1 VPVFPP
7 TPNVRLMLPRSRLVF
22 SRTVQLLASLF
33 RRCNSTWIIHQY
45 VTDAKCILLSFLGA
59 EKLIRGVAWVDF
71 PKKNEGSRKSLAPWK
86 RKIECNL
93 KRKRFAKPE
102 IAIQNKKKMPYYR
115 RIGWYSGPCPP
126 FLQRWRRGLV
136 LAFGS
141 DRYGILLVPLSTEEV
156 KLKKLDTSIFMD
168 SHLFFSDHWNKTM
181 TTCLTSSNLQ
191 KFVKFQNPTLATKI
205 TLGDRPVP

>member
-59 EKLIRGVAWVDF
+59 EKLIRGVAWVDC

-102 IAIQNKKKMPYYR
+102 IAIQNKKKCLIIVELDGTPV
-115 RIGWYSGPCPP
+115 
-126 FLQRWRRGLV
+126 LV
-136 LAFGS
+136 
-141 DRYGILLVPLSTEEV
+141 
-156 KLKKLDTSIFMD
+156 
-168 SHLFFSDHWNKTM
+168 HLFCKDGDVDLFWRLVVIDTAFYL
-181 TTCLTSSNLQ
+181 CLYLR
-191 KFVKFQNPTLATKI
+191 K
-205 TLGDRPVP
+205 R